1 MAKIKVA
8 VEVVPLAGKSTK
20 KKVELEATGATVGE
34 VLKKA
39 GVDPTNMTVRVDGKD
54 ATLNDHVTSKAKIEA
69 QAQAS
74 TETMAPPPRVT
85 VTERPQGS

>member
-8 VEVVPLAGKSTK
+8 VEVVPLSGKTTT

-39 GVDPTNMTVRVDGKD
+39 GVDPANMTVRVDGKD
-54 ATLNDHVTSKAKIEA
+54 AGLADHVTSKAKI

-74 TETMAPPPRVT
+74 TETMAPPPKVT

>member
-1 MAKIKVA
+1 MAKINVA

-39 GVDPTNMTVRVDGKD
+39 GIDPTNMTVRVDGKD
-54 ATLNDHVTSKAKIEA
+54 AALSDHVTSKSKIAA
-69 QAQAS
+69 QAQA
-74 TETMAPPPRVT
+74 TPEATAPKVT

>member
-8 VEVVPLAGKSTK
+8 VEVVPLAGKTTEK
-20 KKVELEATGATVGE
+20 NVELEATGATVGE

-39 GVDPTNMTVRVDGKD
+39 DINPTNMTVRVDGKD
-54 ATLNDHVTSKAKIEA
+54 ASPGDHVPNGSKI
-69 QAQAS
+69 
-74 TETMAPPPRVT
+74 M